1 MPVWPDI
8 SILPDVTIIVV
19 CTLKGAFDFARFVR
33 SMYFLRKLCLIE
45 IDVDGVCV
53 HSVCI
58 SVYLVF
64 YILDIYPVDI
74 KELIFHD

>member
-53 HSVCI
+53 LCVSLAV
-58 SVYLVF
+58 S
-64 YILDIYPVDI
+64 ILCFTYW
-74 KELIFHD
+74 IFILWI